1 MRVVV
6 QRVSQ
11 ARVEVDGEI
20 TGTIGTGM
28 VLLCGF
34 ERGDGE
40 RELEFMAE
48 KILHLRI
55 FADSVQKMNLS
66 VKDIKG
72 EILSISQFTLVSDIQ
87 KGRRPDFTDAE
98 EPEKARS
105 LYRCFN
111 ERLSRDV
118 TVAEGIFGARMN
130 VHLVNDGPVTF
141 YLEKKFPA

>member
-1 MRVVV
+1 MRVVL

-11 ARVEVDGEI
+11 ARVEVDDEI
-20 TGTIGTGM
+20 IGAIGKGM

-55 FADSVQKMNLS
+55 FADDMQKMNLS
-66 VKDIKG
+66 VMDVKG
-72 EILSISQFTLVSDIQ
+72 EILSISQFTLASDIR
-87 KGRRPDFTDAE
+87 KGRRPDFTNAE
-98 EPEKARS
+98 EPEKAQS
-105 LYRCFN
+105 LYRLFN
-111 ERLSRDV
+111 DLLARGV
-118 TVAEGIFGARMN
+118 TVEKGIFGARMM

-141 YLEKKFPA
+141 YLEKRFPS